1 MSTAALRADPMTPLE
16 MQLAVLAERYP
27 GAFMQDGGGVNVVSV
42 PSVRL
47 PDGWSK
53 REVTVHFLVPVG
65 FPHANPDCFNT
76 DPELTLGSGALP
88 KNTAPQVMPAVGNTL
103 WFSWHLQRPWRPGRD
118 TLLTWMGVVNGRFA
132 ERA

>member
-1 MSTAALRADPMTPLE
+1 
-16 MQLAVLAERYP
+16 
-27 GAFMQDGGGVNVVSV
+27 MQDGGGVTVVSV
-42 PSVRL
+42 PGVRL

-65 FPHANPDCFNT
+65 YPHANPDCFNT
-76 DPELTLGSGALP
+76 DADLTLEGGALP
-88 KNTAPQVMPAVGNTL
+88 KNVAPQVMPAVGNTL

-132 ERA
+132 EKA